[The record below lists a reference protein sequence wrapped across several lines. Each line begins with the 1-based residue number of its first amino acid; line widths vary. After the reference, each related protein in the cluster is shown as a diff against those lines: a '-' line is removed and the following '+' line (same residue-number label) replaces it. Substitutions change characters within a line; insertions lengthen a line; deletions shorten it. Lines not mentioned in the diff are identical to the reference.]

1 MAELQNLPPGWDC
14 IFDEKSGKY
23 YYINHYTRMTTW
35 DDPRS
40 RHRPLHHGTS
50 KHFPGPP
57 LEHIPLQDMKP
68 KISWTVKSSP
78 KLTQD
83 TSISVTTESEDI
95 VAKIA
100 LMFPTVPETHIKMLL
115 KKYHERDALV
125 ISALQVEKY
134 PITTPGPFATP
145 PPQMRGLRD
154 TPPLGATRATVSCRS
169 SPRTQSSPK
178 LKLRYMKSI
187 FPTADETVILDVLQN
202 NENSIQKTAEN
213 LTKMGFAKK
222 DTVKIAQQKM
232 EAKKEEKK
240 KEEETAV
247 KPLTPVMKVKSDEE
261 KKKMKNDLQAKYK
274 DVPQHLITIALESVN
289 FNEDRANQILQI
301 MIQEDTQ
308 NSEAKKT
315 AETQITVV
323 DAGEGSATKASIPIS
338 QSRQS
343 IKSLMKAEKD
353 MEKITYCRVVE
364 ESEGNFVSKNLLNTS
379 GPNHSLAKGANEKLL
394 LEDYVKWQGPN
405 PSLRRGSSN
414 LAKGPNKH
422 LLSNRTY
429 QACGPNKDLRK
440 GPECGLAKGSVF
452 AQLKSMVIG
461 DSRVK

>member
-115 KKYHERDALV
+115 KN
-125 ISALQVEKY
+125 
-134 PITTPGPFATP
+134 
-145 PPQMRGLRD
+145 
-154 TPPLGATRATVSCRS
+154 C
-169 SPRTQSSPK
+169 
-178 LKLRYMKSI
+178 RYMKSI

>member
-1 MAELQNLPPGWDC
+1 MTELQNLPPGWDC
-14 IFDEKSGKY
+14 IFDEKTGRY

-40 RHRPLHHGTS
+40 RHRPLHGTP
-50 KHFPGPP
+50 KHFPGPSID
-57 LEHIPLQDMKP
+57 HIPMQDMKP
-68 KISWTVKSSP
+68 KISWTVKSP

-83 TSISVTTESEDI
+83 TSMSVTAELEDA
-95 VAKIA
+95 VTKIA

-115 KKYHERDALV
+115 TKYHDREALV

-187 FPTADETVILDVLQN
+187 FPGADETVILDVLQN
-202 NENSIQKTAEN
+202 NENNIQKTAEN
-213 LTKMGFAKK
+213 LTKMGFSKK

-232 EAKKEEKK
+232 ETKKEEKK
-240 KEEETAV
+240 KEEEIAV
-247 KPLTPVMKVKSDEE
+247 KPPTPVMKIKTDEE
-261 KKKMKNDLQAKYK
+261 KKKMKVDLQAKYK
-274 DVPQHLITIALESVN
+274 DVPEHLIMIALESVN
-289 FNEDRANQILQI
+289 FNESRANQILQI
-301 MIQEDTQ
+301 MIQEDIQ
-308 NSEAKKT
+308 NSEAKKPV
-315 AETQITVV
+315 ETHITVV
-323 DAGEGSATKASIPIS
+323 DSGEGSTTKASIPIS

-343 IKSLMKAEKD
+343 IKSLMKAEKEV
-353 MEKITYCRVVE
+353 EKVTYCRVVQ
-364 ESEGNFVSKNLLNTS
+364 ESDDNFVSKNLLNTF
-379 GPNHSLAKGANEKLL
+379 GPNHALARGANEKLL
-394 LEDYVKWQGPN
+394 LEDYVNWQGPN
-405 PSLRRGSSN
+405 PNLRRGSSN
-414 LAKGPNKH
+414 SAKGPNKN

-440 GPECGLAKGSVF
+440 GPQCGLAKGSVF